1 MIDVKQI
8 LVDSCPAIIQEI
20 PPGVDPLEIIYETT
34 VQDIWIH
41 FDSTKLFLFKENSTV
56 HVPINIM
63 TRTPVL
69 EMILWLI
76 ESRSM
81 MENIRNADNRI
92 LFRVFKGNANL
103 DSQDNT
109 IRNALWIALVE
120 NGALTYGEVWSYLV
134 LKRVALMGY
143 LESFELTDQN
153 EEEYQ
158 FKSVELL
165 RLEST
170 IKYFE
175 QLSTH

>member
-1 MIDVKQI
+1 
-8 LVDSCPAIIQEI
+8 
-20 PPGVDPLEIIYETT
+20 
-34 VQDIWIH
+34 
-41 FDSTKLFLFKENSTV
+41 
-56 HVPINIM
+56 
-63 TRTPVL
+63 
-69 EMILWLI
+69 
-76 ESRSM
+76 M

-120 NGALTYGEVWSYLV
+120 NGALTYGEVWSYLI
-134 LKRVALMGY
+134 LKRVVLMGY